1 MDPQAVRSSV
11 AKTLRGL
18 RQFEVVLALILI
30 FFPVALRLEDSTR
43 ESISKYHD
51 LNDPRWYFMPLT
63 AATMMF
69 VVNGLVRREHGH
81 NVVLG
86 VLLFGVVFW
95 DPVGVSRGLHT
106 FSAAAFYL
114 VAFSVIALQ
123 LSAYLTKEEDRSK
136 IGRQWLVTLA
146 TLVLLGAV
154 MLSVKVASNTFWMET
169 IGLWLI
175 ALHYIWHSGRHA
187 RGLDDE
193 EPSVVLPRLFGR
205 G

>member
-1 MDPQAVRSSV
+1 MDRQAVRSSV
-11 AKTLRGL
+11 TKTLKGL

-30 FFPVALRLEDSTR
+30 FFPIALRLEESTR

-63 AATMMF
+63 AAMMMF
-69 VVNGLVRREHGH
+69 VVNGLVRRQHGH

-95 DPVGVSRGLHT
+95 DRVGDSRDLHI
-106 FSAAAFYL
+106 FSAAAFYI
-114 VAFSVIALQ
+114 VAFIVMALQ
-123 LSAYLTKEEDRSK
+123 LTAYLTKEQDRTK
-136 IGRQWLVTLA
+136 IGRPWLIAIA
-146 TLVLLGAV
+146 TLVLLGAA
-154 MLSVKVASNTFWMET
+154 MFAVKAVSNTFWMET

-175 ALHYIWHSGRHA
+175 ALHYIWHSSRHE
-187 RGLDDE
+187 RGLPSE
-193 EPSVVLPRLFGR
+193 EPTAVLLRLFGR

>member
-1 MDPQAVRSSV
+1 MDRRVVRTSITN
-11 AKTLRGL
+11 TLGGL
-18 RQFEVVLALILI
+18 RRFEVVLALILI
-30 FFPVALRLEDSTR
+30 FFPIALRLEDSTR
-43 ESISKYHD
+43 DSISKYHD

-63 AATMMF
+63 AAMMMF

-95 DPVGVSRGLHT
+95 DRVGDSRVLHL
-106 FSAAAFYL
+106 FSAGAFYV
-114 VAFSVIALQ
+114 VAFIVMALQ
-123 LSAYLTKEEDRSK
+123 LTAYLTKEEDRSK
-136 IGRQWLVTLA
+136 LGRQWLITLV

-154 MLSVKVASNTFWMET
+154 ILAVKAASNTFWMEA

-175 ALHYIWHSGRHA
+175 ALHYIWHSSRHA
-187 RGLDDE
+187 RDLKSDE
-193 EPSVVLPRLFGR
+193 PAIVLLRLFGR